1 MNIKNYL
8 LLFLL
13 PCSLLAVFSCRSL
26 VDEEFP
32 DYGQKPVIN
41 CILVQGKPLTV
52 HISMTGKLDSTLLTL
67 ENDAKVDL
75 WVDSVFVERLE
86 RQDDG
91 VYVSTRLVQPLVEY
105 SCEIAIPGYQ
115 TVYCRETL
123 PKPAVVEKI
132 EHINIAG
139 RDGEGTTFPAIKLTF
154 KNYPNETRY
163 YEISIR
169 QLLRYRDWDSKE
181 EYYEEEQVYI
191 PLIND
196 PVLLNEGLPLMLF
209 SNEIIT
215 DSLYTMVL
223 NYTTGAS
230 YGVSGSY
237 VTMLSPLIIEL
248 RSLTYDYYRYR
259 KQLYLYSAGRSAD
272 GLVTPV
278 TASPVYSNIENASG
292 IFSGYS
298 FVKTDTITPPPY
310 EF

>member
-13 PCSLLAVFSCRSL
+13 ACCLLAVFSCRSL
-26 VDEEFP
+26 VEDEFP
-32 DYGQKPVIN
+32 DHGQKPVIN
-41 CILVQGKPLTV
+41 CILVQGQPLTV
-52 HISMTGKLDSTLLTL
+52 HISMTGKLDSTLLPM
-67 ENDAKVDL
+67 ENNAKVDL
-75 WVDSVFVERLE
+75 WVDSVFVEQLE
-86 RQDDG
+86 KHG
-91 VYVSTRLVQPLVEY
+91 NGLYVSSRIVEPLVEY
-105 SCEIAIPGYQ
+105 SCEIVVPGYQ
-115 TVYCRETL
+115 TVYCRETI
-123 PKPAVVEKI
+123 PEPAEIEKI

-139 RDGEGTTFPAIKLTF
+139 RDEEGTTFPAVKLTF
-154 KNYPNETRY
+154 KNNPNQTRY

-169 QLLRYRDWDSKE
+169 YIQRIGSWGGEE
-181 EYYEEEQVYI
+181 EYTEEDPVYI
-191 PLIND
+191 PLVND

-259 KQLYLYSAGRSAD
+259 KQLYLYSRGRSAD
-272 GLVTPV
+272 GLITPI
-278 TASPVYSNIENASG
+278 TASPVYSNIENANG